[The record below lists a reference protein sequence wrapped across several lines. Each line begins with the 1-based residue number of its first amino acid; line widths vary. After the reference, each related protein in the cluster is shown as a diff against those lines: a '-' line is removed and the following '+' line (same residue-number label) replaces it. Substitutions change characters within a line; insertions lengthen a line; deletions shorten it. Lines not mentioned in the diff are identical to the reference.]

1 MPHYLSAEELKR
13 TVPADIAPFPSPV
26 PVQIVSNGEFNP
38 LPQTREQRRLE
49 ARIKT
54 MADALGPKHGMTR
67 RRFLASRAG
76 RAAGVLGPYGGF
88 RRVFGGWGP
97 EAPPPGQAAAR
108 AKAPRP

>member
-38 LPQTREQRRLE
+38 LPQTREQRRLD

-54 MADALGPKHGMTR
+54 IADALGPKHGMTR
-67 RRFLASRAG
+67 RRGLASGYGRGHRVLAHKRVVGRGVVRHRRPIAPDGSRA
-76 RAAGVLGPYGGF
+76 
-88 RRVFGGWGP
+88 
-97 EAPPPGQAAAR
+97 Q
-108 AKAPRP
+108 